1 MIEKL
6 EERLNQIPQRITS
19 EGFLRGNGIG
29 NEVAFYIFDYPA
41 EAELRMR
48 EYVTFLLSHLSK
60 THPSLRVKHV
70 NLFELILRCLSQR
83 GLLER
88 SFEKQKKEGDASLLS
103 SLARQFAGSKL
114 AAAFV
119 AEIKPEECDLVLI
132 SGVGS
137 VFPVVRTHSLLSAL
151 QSEMG
156 KTPLLMFYPGVYDGQ
171 YVRLFGKLKGPYY
184 RAFKLVP

>member
-19 EGFLRGNGIG
+19 EGFLRGTGIG

-48 EYVTFLLSHLSK
+48 EYTTFLVGHLKK
-60 THPSLRVKHV
+60 THPALRVRHI
-70 NLFELILRCLSQR
+70 NLFELILRTLSGR
-83 GLLER
+83 GLLDR
-88 SFEKQKKEGDASLLS
+88 SFERQRKEGDAALQA
-103 SLARQFAGSKL
+103 SLALQFEGPKL
-114 AAAFV
+114 ASAFV
-119 AEIKPEECDLVLI
+119 SEVNPKECDLVLV

-151 QSEMG
+151 QSKMG
-156 KTPLLMFYPGVYDGQ
+156 RTPLLMFYPGVYDGQ